1 MERFF
6 NAPGTIEKY
15 RTGLLGLNIQQ
26 LADELFSQGY
36 SRLSIRVRVCALAR
50 FACWLK
56 KCQIAVQDL
65 TMEHVKSY
73 LDLYGTAKNGDGR
86 MLQMLLELLTRNGLR
101 HQPIHSPSD
110 ESDITSTVRKFLD
123 YLRQQR
129 GLAPGTI
136 KNHRIYTGKFL
147 NYRFSDGPVDL
158 LKIEAKD
165 FIAFIRKEAARRTPM
180 SARYVSTI
188 LRSFAAYLFSAGIID
203 RDLSGSVPTVRC
215 CSLSGI
221 PKALTRKQV
230 IRVLAGCDRRTAIG
244 RRDFAILLLL
254 VRLGLRAGEVAAL
267 RLEDIDWTAGT
278 LIVSGKSAKE
288 CKLPLPHDVGEAI
301 AEYLRK
307 DRPPVQSKRVFLRI
321 TAPRRGFEGSR
332 AVCEIVKRALAR
344 VDAGFRSKGAHQFR
358 HTLASQMLA
367 NGASLLDIGS
377 VLRHENP
384 KTTFLYAKVDFK
396 ALRPIAKPWPGGV
409 R

>member
-6 NAPGTIEKY
+6 NDPRTIAKY

-36 SRLSIRVRVCALAR
+36 TRLSIRVRVRALAR
-50 FACWLK
+50 FGCWLK
-56 KCQIAVQDL
+56 KRRIAVQDL
-65 TMEHVKSY
+65 TMEHARSY
-73 LDLYGTAKNGDGR
+73 LDLYGTVKNGDGK
-86 MLQMLLELLTRNGLR
+86 MLQMLLELLTRNGLL
-101 HQPIHSPSD
+101 HQPIHPFTD
-110 ESDITSTVRKFLD
+110 ESDITSIVRKFLD
-123 YLRQQR
+123 HLRQQR

-147 NYRFSDGPVDL
+147 DYRFSDGQVDL

-165 FIAFIRKEAARRTPM
+165 IIAFIRKEAARRTPM
-180 SARYVSTI
+180 SARHVSSI
-188 LRSFAAYLFSAGIID
+188 LRSFATYLFSAGIID
-203 RDLSGSVPTVRC
+203 RDLSRSVPTVRC
-215 CSLSGI
+215 YSLSGI

-230 IRVLAGCDRRTAIG
+230 TRVLAGCDRRNAAG

-254 VRLGLRAGEVAAL
+254 VRLGLRAGDVAAL
-267 RLEDIDWTAGT
+267 RLQDIDWTAGT

-288 CKLPLPHDVGEAI
+288 CKLPLPHDAGHAI
-301 AEYLRK
+301 ATYLRK
-307 DRPPVQSKRVFLRI
+307 DRPSVKSNRVFLRI
-321 TAPRRGFEGSR
+321 TAPHRGFEGSR
-332 AVCEIVKRALAR
+332 TVCEIVKRALAR
-344 VDAGFRSKGAHQFR
+344 IDAGFRSKGAHQFR
-358 HTLASQMLA
+358 HTLATQMLA

-384 KTTFLYAKVDFK
+384 ETTFLYTKVDFK
-396 ALRPIAKPWPGGV
+396 ALRPIAKPWPVGA

>member
-6 NAPGTIEKY
+6 NDPRTIAKY

-36 SRLSIRVRVCALAR
+36 TRLSIRVRVRALAR
-50 FACWLK
+50 FGCWLK
-56 KCQIAVQDL
+56 KRRIAVQDL
-65 TMEHVKSY
+65 TMEHARSY
-73 LDLYGTAKNGDGR
+73 LDLYGTVKNGDGK
-86 MLQMLLELLTRNGLR
+86 MLQMLLELLTRNGLL
-101 HQPIHSPSD
+101 HQPIQPFTD
-110 ESDITSTVRKFLD
+110 ESDITSIVRKFLD

-136 KNHRIYTGKFL
+136 KSHRIYTGKFL
-147 NYRFSDGPVDL
+147 DYRFSDGQVDL

-165 FIAFIRKEAARRTPM
+165 IIAFIRKEAARRTPM
-180 SARYVSTI
+180 SARHVSSI
-188 LRSFAAYLFSAGIID
+188 LRSFATYLFSAGIID
-203 RDLSGSVPTVRC
+203 RDLSRSVPTVRC
-215 CSLSGI
+215 YSLSGI

-230 IRVLAGCDRRTAIG
+230 TRVLAGCDRRTAAG

-254 VRLGLRAGEVAAL
+254 VRLGLRAGDVAAL
-267 RLEDIDWTAGT
+267 RLQDIDWTAGT

-288 CKLPLPHDVGEAI
+288 CKLPLPHDAGHAI
-301 AEYLRK
+301 ATYLRK
-307 DRPPVQSKRVFLRI
+307 DRPSVKSNRVFLRI
-321 TAPRRGFEGSR
+321 TAPHRGFEGSR
-332 AVCEIVKRALAR
+332 TVCEIVKRALAR
-344 VDAGFRSKGAHQFR
+344 IDAGFRSKGAHQFR
-358 HTLASQMLA
+358 HTLATQMLA

-384 KTTFLYAKVDFK
+384 ETTFLYTKVDFK
-396 ALRPIAKPWPGGV
+396 ALRPIAKPWPVGA